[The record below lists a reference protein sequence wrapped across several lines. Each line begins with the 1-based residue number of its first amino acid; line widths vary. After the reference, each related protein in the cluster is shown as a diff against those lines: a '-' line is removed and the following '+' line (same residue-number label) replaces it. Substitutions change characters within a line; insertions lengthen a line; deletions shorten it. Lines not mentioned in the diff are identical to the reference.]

1 MPFLLFIETQKI
13 ATLYL
18 LICSSFFVH
27 LAARP
32 SGKTDCKVEETF
44 LKELCEGRRAGN
56 MEKHTLTFQ
65 VCQLVVYS
73 NQSSKQVL
81 EWTTMEMTD

>member
-18 LICSSFFVH
+18 LICSLFFVY

-32 SGKTDCKVEETF
+32 SGKLGCKIEETF
-44 LKELCEGRRAGN
+44 REGRHAGN
-56 MEKHTLTFQ
+56 VEKHTLTF
-65 VCQLVVYS
+65 
-73 NQSSKQVL
+73 SSLSASCLLQPVF
-81 EWTTMEMTD
+81 